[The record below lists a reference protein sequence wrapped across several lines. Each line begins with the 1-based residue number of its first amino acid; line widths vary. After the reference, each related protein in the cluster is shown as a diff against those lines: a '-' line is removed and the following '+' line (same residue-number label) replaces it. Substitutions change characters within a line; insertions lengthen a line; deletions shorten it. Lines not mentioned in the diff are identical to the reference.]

1 VCTVSTA
8 AKLKVSE
15 DPKADAKKKS
25 KKRAQ
30 LETSLSL
37 GALSSTKNLYDGSKP
52 SPGPAAL
59 GTTPKGAVGVRM
71 TVEIL
76 DDASPDTTPR
86 GDKWKPQATFQKT
99 ADELQR
105 AQEKQTQE
113 SHHRSL
119 QFRGEKS
126 RVLGRAD
133 VFVPGP
139 GVTIEAVDAER
150 SRLALI
156 EESGRRKHAD
166 KLVEISAR
174 RNYLHQDRMV
184 IKIQALFR
192 GFMGRKRVA
201 LTKRV
206 RSMVHGD
213 WIEVRDKKTG
223 EVWYYNTVSGISQW
237 ERPRQMQGRV
247 TMPDQLK
254 RIGGEG
260 GLKNISEVLSPQKQ
274 TVLPALKASV
284 TTDASKLTGGL
295 LYQRPR
301 SSSMGETRTITYNDG
316 TVELAPALEN
326 ERTASPEI
334 IRQELE
340 KELRV
345 SEMIV
350 PDSLLVPDGSFKP
363 QLRTTIQD
371 ALLQSRFDSVATV
384 LADDRWIDKNDSFE
398 KTSIQ
403 NKPVAQVP
411 TTDRIDY
418 SRQPLVAVLKLDNKK
433 KSKKTSKFIV
443 EKNEKERGVDV
454 PFLDSSVQKLTIADI
469 SHPGLGPSY
478 EEQQGTMCFAC
489 WSTGSKRGCAMH
501 SDPNAQ
507 LGSSQT
513 MLLCRNWE
521 LGIMRRRYRS
531 EEIQEIFMKKAAS
544 LRYDNQRKK
553 FRIVVEQRHAIYRTI
568 SMLLAK
574 YNSDA
579 RIKIRA
585 RNWFKSL
592 IEQMRKG
599 EFRPKRTAAKARI
612 LRVKRSLMHYHQVRR
627 FTGERIP
634 EIPVPPVTGYSWPE
648 RIGKIQYLFTR
659 FSPSVAAEVQEIH
672 AMPYPVAK
680 MLYQP
685 RQFHLPVPKSIP
697 MPRAEYRVD
706 SNANLIVP
714 SNRFIDDLS
723 PAAWLESIAA
733 SAVRLCISQA
743 NDQISALTPAA
754 GIELIRRTKYP
765 VMSTVKFATLGRKPT
780 PGMMAQGG
788 LPVEFLVSQLITTY
802 IPPQYGN
809 IMVMDKSAVSPGV
822 SPEISITFESIP
834 MLPYPQ
840 TYVMRTVEHPLNSRR
855 SPTIMLCSKVKPD
868 DKYYYG
874 RNRPEQT
881 GESDPH
887 GFRTT
892 AWARHILPHVET
904 DPYVFTPGVEVVS
917 LNVPA
922 ANRPV
927 NTHADHTYP
936 FCEPSTRDNTTL
948 DLYHLLLTGVS
959 SISKAQVFT
968 ALTVQDPGKFLQQ
981 ARDDLPLG
989 SLLVSVYR
997 SWAFTQKDTIVEF
1010 KSDDGIPYWYHR
1022 RTGQTFWE
1030 RPLYDEE
1037 KMSPLQGGSVID
1049 PVHNEEPFTMHKAES
1064 EDIRRRYEQG
1074 TFRKLMLSHHE
1085 TKEEATRRRVQAQ
1098 ATAHKARKELFEN
1111 LDNISKSG
1119 VASESLSMV
1128 DDNALPGVF
1137 AESHDGIGLKQKLT
1151 LWDDEESSRG
1161 GHALK
1166 LNHEPA
1172 STQGAAASLSNKH
1185 LSSPTSENGAEQ
1197 ADDKSI
1203 GMSSVGNRSIGE
1215 SKGAV
1220 SQPAAAPVIAPNAL
1234 QNISSMLEQMVS
1246 KMKSNDLRPEDML
1259 QLGLGVGMAL
1269 AQAGAISTQ
1278 MPQSPQQ
1285 GFGEGTHS
1293 TGGDDISVE
1302 DNTPANAPN
1311 SLPIGA
1317 PASTVPSTEGI
1328 RLRHDEEL
1336 KQKQEMLEGGLYPL
1350 NALQKAME
1358 LKVVEVDLTPAPDET
1373 ALADGEPEGPLN
1385 ADEEMKDVV
1394 PVLVYPQLST
1404 CHPGG
1409 HPSEYNKH
1417 PVAGEGSTFVLQK
1430 DADTQFFV
1438 KGNKVLRRACAP
1450 LPVGFFKA
1458 IHSTR
1463 VAQQKVDYLPQ
1474 VPNLPVSRAVGR
1486 VKPRSAAI
1494 DWLTIGFDPWS
1505 AGKSPLSAE
1514 FISTLATKEEQLF
1527 DQSKLAEVKLRSAN
1541 DGVIDV
1547 NDTEGLLDQKQEVIK
1562 AARIAEDFKKACSMA
1577 RHGKFVEVEEL
1588 MNQPDW
1594 NVPMEYQDELG
1605 NTLLHIAVQNGNKR
1619 MVKLCL
1625 RREAN
1630 VNAQNLG
1637 GQTPLHYAFAYG
1649 YDELGQYLIRK
1660 GGDDSIRNKDGLTCY
1675 EGLEVED
1682 IQAL

>member
-1 VCTVSTA
+1 MNTSG
-8 AKLKVSE
+8 KLKDAE

-25 KKRAQ
+25 KKRIQ

-37 GALSSTKNLYDGSKP
+37 GALGPLSTTKNLYDGSKP
-52 SPGPAAL
+52 SGTTGL
-59 GTTPKGAVGVRM
+59 GATPKGGVGVRM

-86 GDKWKPQATFQKT
+86 GEKWRPQATFQKT

-105 AQEKQTQE
+105 AQDKQVEE

-119 QFRGEKS
+119 QFRGEKN
-126 RVLGRAD
+126 RVVGRTD

-139 GVTIEAVDAER
+139 GVTVEAVDAER
-150 SRLALI
+150 ARLALI
-156 EESGRRKHAD
+156 EESGRQKHSD
-166 KLVEISAR
+166 KLSEIASR
-174 RNYLHQDRMV
+174 RNYLHQDKKA
-184 IKIQALFR
+184 IQIQALFR

-247 TMPDQLK
+247 TNPDQLK
-254 RIGGEG
+254 RIGGGE
-260 GLKNISEVLSPQKQ
+260 LKSLTEQQSPQKQ
-274 TVLPALKASV
+274 SVLPALKTSV
-284 TTDASKLTGGL
+284 TTDAAKLTGGL
-295 LYQRPR
+295 QYQRPR
-301 SSSMGETRTITYNDG
+301 SSSMGATRTITYNDG
-316 TVELAPALEN
+316 TIELAPALE
-326 ERTASPEI
+326 EEKTANPEI
-334 IRQELE
+334 IREELE

-345 SEMIV
+345 SGMIA

-363 QLRTTIQD
+363 QLRTAIQD
-371 ALLQSRFDSVATV
+371 ALLQSRFDTVATV
-384 LADDRWIDKNDSFE
+384 LADERWIDKDDSFKNANGHHKSATE
-398 KTSIQ
+398 
-403 NKPVAQVP
+403 AAAA
-411 TTDRIDY
+411 DRIDY
-418 SRQPLVAVLKLDNKK
+418 SRQPIVAVLKLDNKK
-433 KSKKTSKFIV
+433 KSKKGSKLNV
-443 EKNEKERGVDV
+443 AKNEKERGVDV
-454 PFLDSSVQKLTIADI
+454 PFLDRSVENLTIADI
-469 SHPGLGPSY
+469 THPGLGSSY
-478 EEQQGTMCFAC
+478 EQQQDTMCFAC
-489 WSTGSKRGCAMH
+489 WSTGSKRGCSMH
-501 SDPNAQ
+501 TDPDAQ
-507 LGSSQT
+507 LGASQT

-568 SMLLAK
+568 SLLLAK
-574 YNSDA
+574 YNSDS
-579 RIKIRA
+579 RIKIRT
-585 RNWFKSL
+585 RNWFKSM

-599 EFRPKRTAAKARI
+599 EFRPKRTAGKAKL

-648 RIGKIQYLFTR
+648 RIGKIQFLFTR
-659 FSPSVAAEVQEIH
+659 FSPSVAADVQEIH
-672 AMPYPVAK
+672 AMPYPIPK
-680 MLYQP
+680 ELYMP

-697 MPRAEYRVD
+697 MPRAEYRTD
-706 SNANLIVP
+706 SNANLVLP
-714 SNRFIDDLS
+714 SNTYIDDLS
-723 PAAWLESIAA
+723 PAAWLESIA
-733 SAVRLCISQA
+733 SSTIRLCISQA
-743 NDQISALTPAA
+743 CDQISAITPIA
-754 GIELIRRTKYP
+754 GIELVRRTKYP
-765 VMSTVKFATLGRKPT
+765 IMSTVKFATLGRKPT

-788 LPVEFLVSQLITTY
+788 LPVEFLVSQLITTF

-809 IMVMDKSAVSPGV
+809 LMVMDKSAVSPGV
-822 SPEISITFESIP
+822 SAEVAITFESMP

-840 TYVMRTVEHPLNSRR
+840 TYVMRTVEHPLNTRR

-868 DKYYYG
+868 EKYYYG

-1037 KMSPLQGGSVID
+1037 KASPLQGGSIID
-1049 PVHNEEPFTMHKAES
+1049 PVHSEEPFTMHKADS
-1064 EDIRRRYEQG
+1064 DNIRRRYEQG
-1074 TFRKLMLSHHE
+1074 VFRKLMLSHHE
-1085 TKEEATRRRVQAQ
+1085 TKDEATKRRVQAQ
-1098 ATAHKARKELFEN
+1098 ATSHRARKEIFEN
-1111 LDNISKSG
+1111 LDNVSKSG
-1119 VASESLSMV
+1119 VASESMSMV
-1128 DDNALPGVF
+1128 DESALGGVF
-1137 AESHDGIGLKQKLT
+1137 AESHDGIGMKQKQS

-1161 GHALK
+1161 GHAIK
-1166 LNHEPA
+1166 LNHEPSATQA
-1172 STQGAAASLSNKH
+1172 SSLSLGNQPF
-1185 LSSPTSENGAEQ
+1185 SSTSIDAAGEQ
-1197 ADDKSI
+1197 ADDKSV

-1215 SKGAV
+1215 SKGVA
-1220 SQPAAAPVIAPNAL
+1220 SQPAAAPAIAPNAL

-1246 KMKSNDLRPEDML
+1246 KMKTNELRPEDML

-1269 AQAGAISTQ
+1269 AQAGAIPTQ

-1285 GFGEGTHS
+1285 GFGEGANS
-1293 TGGDDISVE
+1293 SYSIGGDDISVDE
-1302 DNTPANAPN
+1302 NAPANSA
-1311 SLPIGA
+1311 LPIGF
-1317 PASTVPSTEGI
+1317 PAGTVPGTEAI
-1328 RLRHDEEL
+1328 RLRHDEEG

-1358 LKVVEVDLTPAPDET
+1358 LKVVEVDLTPAPDE
-1373 ALADGEPEGPLN
+1373 AAMNDGEPEGPLN
-1385 ADEEMKDVV
+1385 AEEEMREAV

-1404 CHPGG
+1404 CNPGG
-1409 HPSEYNKH
+1409 HPTDYNKH
-1417 PVAGEGSTFVLQK
+1417 PVAGEGSSFVLQK

-1438 KGNKVLRRACAP
+1438 KGNKVLRRATAP
-1450 LPVGFFKA
+1450 LPVGFYKA

-1505 AGKSPLSAE
+1505 AGKSPLTAE
-1514 FISTLATKEEQLF
+1514 YISTLATKEEQLF
-1527 DQSKLAEVKLRSAN
+1527 DQAKLSNSKLRTAN

-1547 NDTEGLLDQKQEVIK
+1547 NDTEGLIDQKQEIIK

-1660 GGDDSIRNKDGLTCY
+1660 GADDSIRNKDGLTCY